1 MKSVDDD
8 EIIVEYGNPV
18 EKILTV
24 SEEKKCDLIVM
35 GTHGTGS
42 IMDAMMGSTT
52 TRVLRRSKIPVMVIR
67 LPEYIRKRFLSKV
80 LSTIDIQKERYKT
93 PFDYSQCAR
102 CGINVAD
109 RLCQKVDGKFPNG
122 CPTNNSTQV
131 IKAALDEMQKSGAF
145 DFARQ
150 STIQEGE
157 GYGDRELGYARVR
170 PIKSRIEETIE
181 FSTRMNYRRLGLAF
195 CLGLRKEARVV
206 DKLLTKAGFEVVSAM
221 CKIGR
226 IDKNYI
232 GVRDDQK
239 IRLCGLEPMC
249 NPIAQAFVLNEAQTD
264 FNITVGLCVGHDSL
278 FLKYSE
284 ALCTVFAVKDR
295 VLGHNP
301 LAAIYTLDSYYR
313 VLK

>member
-1 MKSVDDD
+1 MDLPSVKIRRILYATDLSENARIAFTYAVSLAEQYDAQIVILHALLEAYDLAIAYIGKAEWEKIKQEYYRKAQNILIGKRNECSAIKAALRKFADNAQKENGLKSVDDD

-80 LSTIDIQKERYKT
+80 LSTIDIQKESYKT

-157 GYGDRELGYARVR
+157 GYGDSGCQYY
-170 PIKSRIEETIE
+170 
-181 FSTRMNYRRLGLAF
+181 F
-195 CLGLRKEARVV
+195 
-206 DKLLTKAGFEVVSAM
+206 KAS
-221 CKIGR
+221 CKPW
-226 IDKNYI
+226 N
-232 GVRDDQK
+232 
-239 IRLCGLEPMC
+239 
-249 NPIAQAFVLNEAQTD
+249 
-264 FNITVGLCVGHDSL
+264 
-278 FLKYSE
+278 
-284 ALCTVFAVKDR
+284 
-295 VLGHNP
+295 
-301 LAAIYTLDSYYR
+301 
-313 VLK
+313 